1 MLLSFLSAY
10 DKQNE
15 EHNSYGCNALL
26 PFAAMPYCRS
36 EASHAISY
44 NTSTQNKIKLG
55 AISQT

>member
-15 EHNSYGCNALL
+15 EHISYG
-26 PFAAMPYCRS
+26 RS